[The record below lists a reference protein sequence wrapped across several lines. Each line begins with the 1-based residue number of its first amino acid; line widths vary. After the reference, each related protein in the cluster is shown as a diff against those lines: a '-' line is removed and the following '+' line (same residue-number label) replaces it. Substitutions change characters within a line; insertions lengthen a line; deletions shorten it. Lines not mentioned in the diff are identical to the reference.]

1 MRHFY
6 LLSALTLGTAALV
19 SSSAHAESYSLH
31 LEPGLAAPLS
41 APQST
46 LFQAGPALDS
56 KLLFNLN
63 HNLAL
68 GPSVAG
74 VYLPRI
80 DVNSNQNAGIMW
92 QMGGSLRLQ
101 GDRRPHRGDDAGMS
115 PWADVDVM
123 AAYTGHL
130 PLLGLSAG
138 VGVEMAL
145 DHAHEAWAGPFL
157 RYTHVIQSADNSGG
171 SLLDKNDVNLI
182 TGGVSLSFD
191 FPPHTYTR
199 TRTVVET
206 KTVEKFRTLQ
216 SPAEKSVTT
225 VVVPVEIN
233 LIRKVYFDWDKSELR
248 WESRDK
254 LDEVVAELKK
264 HPELT
269 VEIQGHASS
278 DGQKSHNE
286 KLAADRSAAVV
297 KYLSDRGVDASR
309 LQNESFGIDMPAADN
324 QMQEGRERNRRVEF
338 VVTFKSVQK

>member
-6 LLSALTLGTAALV
+6 LLSALTLGAAALV
-19 SSSAHAESYSLH
+19 TSSAHAEDYSLH

-68 GPSVAG
+68 GPSVSG
-74 VYLPRI
+74 LYLPRI
-80 DVNSNQNAGIMW
+80 DVNSNQNAGVMW

-157 RYTHVIQSADNSGG
+157 RYTHVFQTADNSGG

-182 TGGVSLSFD
+182 TGGLSLSFD

-199 TRTVVET
+199 THTVVRTVERT
-206 KTVEKFRTLQ
+206 KFVALQPEEKQ
-216 SPAEKSVTT
+216 VT

-233 LIRKVYFDWDKSELR
+233 LIRKVYFDLDKSVLR

-269 VEIQGHASS
+269 VKIQGHASS
-278 DGQKSHNE
+278 DGQKTHNE

-309 LQNESFGIDMPAADN
+309 LQGESFGIDMPSADN

-338 VVTFKSVQK
+338 VVTFKSIQK